1 MNNRLDLAVVESRWW
16 DSSND
21 SVRGLFDMLAG
32 LHRGN
37 PFAYHYEMFSDAD
50 SLRGVVKRI
59 ARQKDIHNIYIAAHG
74 TGDGNHIKAADGRI
88 SRVQLRNMLRGI
100 HSRTLHGLFL
110 GTCNFG
116 QQTENIVEDIG
127 LTWIAGYRE
136 SVDWVNSSAMD
147 LYFWNAYFRSSI
159 PGAGTK
165 LERADRM
172 AMLLSILYYRVPYMF
187 RELGFQVTLAPKK
200 GIFITFPGDGDWEG
214 IRLGGKNSR
223 RWGDAA
229 KSFIEKNPDDWP

>member
-16 DSSND
+16 DSSNS
-21 SVRGLFDMLAG
+21 SVRGLFDLLAG

-50 SLRGVVKRI
+50 SLRGVINRI
-59 ARQKDIHNIYIAAHG
+59 ARQNDIHNIYIAAHG
-74 TGDGNHIKAADGRI
+74 TEDGKHIKAADGFI
-88 SRVQLRNMLRGI
+88 SRVKLRNMLRDI

-116 QQTENIVEDIG
+116 AQAENIVEDIG

-147 LYFWNAYFRSSI
+147 LYFWNAYFRSSV
-159 PGAGTK
+159 PLVAGK
-165 LERADRM
+165 VERAHCM
-172 AMLLSILYYRVPYMF
+172 AMLFSILYYRVPYMF
-187 RELGFQVTLAPKK
+187 QELGFQVTLAPKR
-200 GIFITFPGDGDWEG
+200 GEFVTFPGNGDWEG
-214 IRLGGKNSR
+214 MRLGGKNGP

-229 KSFIEKNPDDWP
+229 KDFINENPDDWP